1 MGGSSIVSVNDWEFA
16 SPPNNVKTLVLF
28 GQTNNG
34 KSATGN
40 TILGKKVFKTK
51 TSSSSITTSCE
62 IQTIVM
68 NDGQVINVID
78 SPKLFDLSA
87 KSIGEEILKCIGL
100 AKDGI
105 HSIIV
110 VLSIKTLFSVEEENA
125 LRSLQILFGS
135 KIVDYM
141 IVVFTNGDALEND
154 DLTLDDDYL
163 GHKCPEPLKAIIS
176 LCHNRYVLFDNI
188 IKDKENRF
196 KQVQQLLSLVNQL
209 YGNFSQKHVVHNWI
223 ERLRLWLKKLSVFQ
237 KSLLHNDNALDEKIG
252 VNQVPNEKLPKIL
265 EEMRENGCS
274 PNVVTYTIM
283 LLGYDK
289 AGKLRKALEA
299 YERMKNEE

>member
-28 GQTNNG
+28 GQTNN
-34 KSATGN
+34 
-40 TILGKKVFKTK
+40 
-51 TSSSSITTSCE
+51 E
-62 IQTIVM
+62 
-68 NDGQVINVID
+68 
-78 SPKLFDLSA
+78 LFDLSA

-110 VLSIKTLFSVEEENA
+110 VLSIKTRFSVEEENA

-163 GHKCPEPLKAIIS
+163 GHKCPEPLKEIIS

-196 KQVQQLLSLVNQL
+196 KQVQQLLSLVNQ
-209 YGNFSQKHVVHNWI
+209 Q
-223 ERLRLWLKKLSVFQ
+223 
-237 KSLLHNDNALDEKIG
+237 IG

-265 EEMRENGCS
+265 EKMRENGCS